1 MKSTFGL
8 LNLLV
13 NAAKN
18 HHSDNAPRNIIKL
31 PARIGKYRLV
41 KDLTEAKHGE
51 VSVGLYSSAN
61 GKKVV
66 AKIWTGH
73 LKNYSYHSL
82 RNEYLVY
89 DMVNKLISRISTK
102 VPNDLKDVH
111 VPKLVSYTEYA
122 FQSILLIEWIEG
134 KTLESYSDK
143 KVFDGYFLISRYLD
157 FLSDHVS
164 KNELKN
170 ISIRTGIHY
179 IFLYP
184 LLLIKA
190 LASNF
195 KSRGV
200 ILRGIP
206 SYLNM
211 VLPLVLNK
219 KLSLVHRDLHFKN
232 IIVSDGKLYI
242 IDFQLL
248 TYTYKIY
255 EYVSTLRYCWDKNRL
270 KRQFYNQVL
279 NLIPSNQVGFLKSMI
294 VFFATHGLISADY
307 SEHVIHSFESFL
319 LKGVGV

>member
-13 NAAKN
+13 SAAKN
-18 HHSDNAPRNIIKL
+18 IYSKEEDNVTTLL
-31 PARIGKYRLV
+31 PSKIGKYRLV

-51 VSVGLYSSAN
+51 VSVGLYSTTG

-66 AKIWTGH
+66 AKIWFGH
-73 LKNYSYHSL
+73 HKDYSYHSL

-89 DMVNKLISRISTK
+89 DMVNKLINRISKKLPT
-102 VPNDLKDVH
+102 DLKAVH

-143 KVFDGYFLISRYLD
+143 KVFDSYFLVSRYLD
-157 FLSDHVS
+157 FLSNHILKS
-164 KNELKN
+164 ELKS
-170 ISIRTGIHY
+170 ISTRTGVHY

-190 LASNF
+190 LLSNF
-195 KSRGV
+195 KSRDV

-206 SYLNM
+206 SYLKM
-211 VLPLVLNK
+211 ILPLLFNK

-232 IIVSDGKLYI
+232 IIVSEGKLYI

-248 TYTYKIY
+248 TYTYKVY

-279 NLIPSNQVGFLKSMI
+279 NLIPSNQVGFFKSMI
-294 VFFATHGLISADY
+294 VFFATHGLISTDY
-307 SEHVIHSFESFL
+307 SEHVVHSFESFL